1 MMISGLVFFAPMQ
14 DIILERFSLDTISI
28 ISVRRFCM
36 QPDILFN
43 AQAQLKA
50 LSRKFFPES
59 PENAV
64 ALSGHWLQSLA
75 SGAELMFDDNGS
87 LREQVLQILVDSELF
102 KSEADFSE
110 KVWGVVNFP
119 PTNSPDFKFIDL
131 FAGIGGFR
139 LGLQSTGGVC
149 VFTSEWDRSAKK
161 TYEANYGEL
170 PFGDISHFTGIA
182 RTDEDIQSMIPD
194 HEVLAA
200 GFPCQP
206 FSHAGVSARNSRG
219 LKHGFE
225 CDTQGTL
232 FFDIMRIANVKRPQV
247 LFLENVKNIV
257 GHQKGETFKVIR
269 SAVDEIGYN
278 FKYKIIDSSPL
289 VPQRRKRC
297 YMICFRKDLDVDYE
311 FPDVLGDPLS
321 LESILQPEVSE
332 QFTISDKLWQGHIN
346 RTNRNLERGAG
357 FTAFL
362 ADITK
367 PSNTLV
373 ARYGKDGKECLIPQE
388 GRNPRML
395 TPRECARLQG
405 FPEEFFLPQ
414 ARTPAYKQF
423 GNSVA
428 LPVIKV
434 LAKSIKE
441 KLA

>member
-1 MMISGLVFFAPMQ
+1 MP
-14 DIILERFSLDTISI
+14 DIISERFFFDTVSMICSETFPMR
-28 ISVRRFCM
+28 SNF
-36 QPDILFN
+36 QDE
-43 AQAQLKA
+43 AAKQLIEF
-50 LSRKFFPES
+50 SEIYFPNDT
-59 PENAV
+59 ENAI
-64 ALSGHWLQSLA
+64 ALTGHWLQALANRSSLI
-75 SGAELMFDDNGS
+75 FDENET
-87 LREQVLQILVDSELF
+87 LRAKIVSKLKNACLFENEEQ
-102 KSEADFSE
+102 FSNRIWE
-110 KVWGVVNFP
+110 GVQFAP
-119 PTNSPDFKFIDL
+119 SSFPDFRFIDL

-139 LGLQSTGGVC
+139 LALQASGGAC

-170 PFGDISHFTGIA
+170 PFGDISYFTGID
-182 RTDEDIQSMIPD
+182 RTDEDIQLMIPD
-194 HEVLAA
+194 HDVLAA

-257 GHQKGETFKVIR
+257 GHQKGETFKVIK
-269 SAVDEIGYN
+269 SAVDEIGYD
-278 FKYKIIDSSPL
+278 FKYKVIDSSPL

-297 YMICFRKDLDVDYE
+297 YMICFRKDLNVDYD
-311 FPDVLGDPLS
+311 FPEVSGSPMA
-321 LESILQPEVSE
+321 LESILQSEVSDR
-332 QFTISDKLWQGHIN
+332 FTISDKLWQGHIN
-346 RTNRNLERGAG
+346 RTSRNLERGAG
-357 FTAFL
+357 FTAFV

-373 ARYGKDGKECLIPQE
+373 ARYGKDGKECLVPQE
-388 GRNPRML
+388 GKNPRML

-405 FPEEFFLPQ
+405 FPEEFHMPQ

-428 LPVIKV
+428 VPVVKV
-434 LAKSIKE
+434 LARSIKG
-441 KLA
+441 KLL